1 MDKRHGL
8 NLGKDISIYKR
19 LIGYLKPYWIRL
31 VIATILMVIISV
43 ATGLLA
49 FLVKPAMDDIFI
61 ARDISRLYLIPVV
74 VVVIFLVKA
83 LCDYGRYYL
92 MADVGQSIVRDI
104 RDQLY
109 FHIQKLSLAFFI
121 RTPTGILISRITNDV
136 NMVQASVTSAIT
148 GLIRESF
155 TMAGLIFVVFYRD
168 WKLALV
174 AMVVFPVVVYPIAKF
189 GHRLKHYSTKSMRVM
204 GNVMTILDEALSG
217 IRIVKAYNMED
228 YEGARFSEEN
238 RRFYRNWMRR
248 LAIRAFSTPLME
260 FIAGISIAFILWYGG
275 MSVIKGTST
284 PGNFFSFMT
293 ALFMLYTPIRKFNEL
308 NIVVQEG
315 IAAARRVF
323 DILDIKP
330 DIKDSPGAIEL
341 GKVKG
346 DVKYRGVWFSY
357 DTTEDGAERVYAL
370 KGINL
375 HAAPGNRVA
384 IVGESGAGKTT
395 LVNLLPRLFDV
406 ASGQIL
412 IDGNDIRDVRVSS
425 LRKNIAIVTQD
436 MILFNDSIRANIA
449 YGSNTEDMD
458 RIIEVAKAANAHN
471 FIMDLP
477 DGYDTIIGEGGVKLS
492 GGQRQRICIARAI
505 MRDAPILILD
515 EATSALDT
523 ESEREVQAALD
534 KLMVGRTT
542 FVIAHRL
549 STVVGADRVIVL
561 NTGELVEEGTHSE
574 LLSRQ
579 GYYARLYHLQFENA

>member
-1 MDKRHGL
+1 MDSRHGL
-8 NLGKDISIYKR
+8 NVGKDIAIYKR
-19 LIGYLKPYWIRL
+19 LIGYLKSYWIRL
-31 VIATILMVIISV
+31 VIATILMIIVSG
-43 ATGLLA
+43 ATGILA

-61 ARDISRLYLIPVV
+61 AKDISRLYLIPIAVV
-74 VVVIFLVKA
+74 AIVFVKA

-92 MADVGQSIVRDI
+92 MADVGQSVVRDI

-121 RTPTGILISRITNDV
+121 RTPTGVLISRITNDV
-136 NMVQASVTSAIT
+136 NMVQASVTNAIT
-148 GLIRESF
+148 GLVRESF

-168 WKLALV
+168 WRLALA
-174 AMVVFPVVVYPIAKF
+174 AMVVFPVVVYPIVKF
-189 GHRLKHYSTKSMRVM
+189 GNRLKHYSTKSMRVM

-217 IRIVKAYNMED
+217 IRIVKAYDMED

-260 FIAGISIAFILWYGG
+260 FIAGISIAFMLWYGG
-275 MSVIKGTST
+275 MGVIKGTST

-293 ALFMLYTPIRKFNEL
+293 ALFMLYAPIRKFNEL

-315 IAAARRVF
+315 IAAAKRVF
-323 DILDIKP
+323 DVLDTKP
-330 DIKDSPGAIEL
+330 DIKDNPGAVEL
-341 GKVKG
+341 GRVKG
-346 DVKYRGVWFSY
+346 DVEYRDVWFSY
-357 DTTEDGAERVYAL
+357 DTTRDSAERVYVL
-370 KGINL
+370 RDINL
-375 HAAPGNRVA
+375 HAAPGNMVA

-395 LVNLLPRLFDV
+395 LVNFLPRLFDV
-406 ASGQIL
+406 TSGQVL
-412 IDGNDIRDVRVSS
+412 IDGKDVRDVTASS
-425 LRKNIAIVTQD
+425 LRKNIALVTQET
-436 MILFNDSIRANIA
+436 ILFNDSVKANIA
-449 YGSNTEDMD
+449 YGSYNENMD
-458 RIIEVAKAANAHN
+458 RIIEVARAANAHN

-477 DGYDTIIGEGGVKLS
+477 DGYDTVIGKGGEKLS

-515 EATSALDT
+515 EATSSLDT

-534 KLMVGRTT
+534 KLMIGRTT

-561 NTGELVEEGTHSE
+561 SKGDLVEEGTHSE

>member
-1 MDKRHGL
+1 MDKRRGL
-8 NLGKDISIYKR
+8 NVGKDIQIYKR
-19 LIGYLKPYWIRL
+19 LIAYLRPYWIRL
-31 VIATILMVIISV
+31 VIATILMIIVSG

-61 ARDISRLYLIPVV
+61 AKDISMLYLIPIAVV
-74 VVVIFLVKA
+74 AIFLIKG

-121 RTPTGILISRITNDV
+121 RTPTGVLISRITNDI

-168 WKLALV
+168 WQLALV
-174 AMVVFPVVVYPIAKF
+174 AMVVFPAVVYPIVKF
-189 GHRLKHYSTKSMRVM
+189 GHRLKHYSTKSMWVM

-238 RRFYRNWMRR
+238 KRFYRNWMRR
-248 LAIRAFSTPLME
+248 LTIRAVSTPLME

-275 MSVIKGTST
+275 MGVIKGEST

-293 ALFMLYTPIRKFNEL
+293 ALFMLYAPIRKFNEL

-315 IAAARRVF
+315 IAAAKRVF
-323 DILDIKP
+323 DILDTKP
-330 DIKDSPGAIEL
+330 DIEDSPSAIEL
-341 GKVKG
+341 GRVKG
-346 DVKYRGVWFSY
+346 DVKYEDVWFSY
-357 DTTEDGAERVYAL
+357 NSKEDTTKRAYAL
-370 KGINL
+370 RGINF
-375 HAAPGNRVA
+375 RVVSGDKIA

-406 ASGQIL
+406 TSGKVL
-412 IDGNDIRDVRVSS
+412 VDDKDIRDVTISS
-425 LRKNIAIVTQD
+425 LRANIALVTQE
-436 MILFNDSIRANIA
+436 MILFNDSVKANIA
-449 YGSNTEDMD
+449 YGSNSQDMD
-458 RIIEVAKAANAHN
+458 RIIEVAKAANAHD

-477 DGYDTIIGEGGVKLS
+477 DGYDTVIGEGGIKLS

-515 EATSALDT
+515 EATSSLDT

-534 KLMVGRTT
+534 RLIAGRTT
-542 FVIAHRL
+542 LVIAHRL
-549 STVVGADRVIVL
+549 STIVGADRIIVL
-561 NTGELVEEGTHSE
+561 NKGEIVEQGTHSE
-574 LLSRQ
+574 LLARQ
-579 GYYARLYHLQFENA
+579 GYYARLYSLQFENA

>member
-1 MDKRHGL
+1 MDSRHGL

-19 LIGYLKPYWIRL
+19 LIGYLKPYWIKL
-31 VIATILMVIISV
+31 IIASILMVIVSG

-61 ARDISRLYLIPVV
+61 AKDVSMLYLIPVV
-74 VVVIFLVKA
+74 VIGIFLVKA
-83 LCDYGRYYL
+83 LCDFGRYYL

-109 FHIQKLSLAFFI
+109 FHIQKLSMAFFI
-121 RTPTGILISRITNDV
+121 RTPTGVLISRITNDV

-168 WKLALV
+168 WKLALI
-174 AMVVFPVVVYPIAKF
+174 AMVVFPVVVYPIVKF
-189 GHRLKHYSTKSMRVM
+189 GHRLKYYSTKSMRVM

-217 IRIVKAYNMED
+217 IRIVKAYNMEG

-260 FIAGISIAFILWYGG
+260 FVAGISIAFILWYGG
-275 MSVIKGTST
+275 MGVIKGEST

-293 ALFMLYTPIRKFNEL
+293 ALFMLYAPIRKFNEL

-341 GKVKG
+341 GRVGG
-346 DVKYRGVWFSY
+346 DVEYRDVWFSY
-357 DTTEDGAERVYAL
+357 DTARDSTERIYAL
-370 KGINL
+370 RGIDL
-375 HAAPGNRVA
+375 HASPGHRVA

-406 ASGQIL
+406 TSGQIF
-412 IDGNDIRDVRVSS
+412 IDGNDIRDVTVSS
-425 LRKNIAIVTQD
+425 LRKNIAIVTQE
-436 MILFNDSIRANIA
+436 MILFNDSVKANIA
-449 YGSNTEDMD
+449 YGSYNENMD
-458 RIIEVAKAANAHN
+458 RIIEAASAANAHN

-477 DGYDTIIGEGGVKLS
+477 DGYDTVIGEGGEKLS

-534 KLMVGRTT
+534 KLMTGRTT

-549 STVVGADRVIVL
+549 STITGADRVIVMS
-561 NTGELVEEGTHSE
+561 TGELVEEGTHSE